1 MQVYIIPPHKLN
13 DWISESFKPVEDAN
27 GNHAVAVNADYSM
40 FEFEKELMQCE
51 QITYQPKPFN
61 F

>member
-1 MQVYIIPPHKLN
+1 MQVYVIPQDKLAIWVS
-13 DWISESFKPVEDAN
+13 DSFNPIEDAN
-27 GNHAVAVNADYSM
+27 GNHIVAVNADYIM